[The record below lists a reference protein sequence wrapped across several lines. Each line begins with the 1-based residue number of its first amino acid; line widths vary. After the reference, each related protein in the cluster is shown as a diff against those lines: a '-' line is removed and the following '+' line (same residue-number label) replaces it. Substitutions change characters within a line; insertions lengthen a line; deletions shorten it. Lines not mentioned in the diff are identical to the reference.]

1 VTATIEATSNDI
13 QTRPSRVPLAWIA
26 VTALL
31 VLPALVAA
39 ASLLGRHWYAS
50 GDQAFEVLRIGDVG
64 SRHTPLVGVP
74 SRFGWY
80 HPGPLLFLVLAPA
93 QRLLG
98 ETGVLAGTALVN
110 AAALVGV
117 AVVARR
123 RGGTPLLLWTGLLVA
138 ALVHALGPGLLL
150 DPWNPWLALL
160 PFLCFTFL
168 AWSVTCGDRAA
179 LPWAVG
185 VGSFVVQTHVGY
197 GLLVVGLLAV
207 VLVVALGRNRA
218 GLGRWLAISGVV
230 VVALWLPPL
239 IQQAAGHPGNL
250 GEVARYFVHPPQYTA
265 QQAASI
271 DAGPTVGWKT
281 GFGIMGE
288 QLTPPGPWLTGRE
301 TDKFGFVASPAAW
314 PAVLALLG
322 AIGTG
327 ALAWWRG
334 ARDAARLA
342 GVAVVLVVLGV
353 VATARVNGFVAP
365 YLVRWWW
372 VVGLTVWLAI
382 GWSVAGVLG
391 VVPPH
396 RSADAPALGR
406 RGLRLLAPAAG
417 LVVGGGTIALAAASV
432 SAAVPA
438 PLPVAPASTAIAHLA
453 PSTAAA
459 VGRGGPE
466 LLRWMDPES
475 LSGIGPG
482 MFTALRLAGVDVVA
496 PPALASGVGSWRT
509 APPASFRGVIT
520 GVGVPDPTIAS
531 QAAPPPPGSRL
542 VASYDPLSP
551 QQRQEALMLQRR
563 IRAAMG
569 PRAPQDALVVA
580 PHPFPQQ
587 QLVAAGAARG
597 DVERLASLQAGGSP
611 YLVYFRPGQ
620 G

>member
-1 VTATIEATSNDI
+1 VTATVEATSSEI
-13 QTRPSRVPLAWIA
+13 RTSPRRSRLTGLTV
-26 VTALL
+26 VVLL

-39 ASLLGRHWYAS
+39 VSLLGRHWFAS

-64 SRHTPLVGVP
+64 GRHTPLVGVP

-123 RGGTPLLLWTGLLVA
+123 RGGTALLLWTGLLVA

-160 PFLCFTFL
+160 PFLLFVFL
-168 AWSVTCGDRAA
+168 AWSVACGDRPA

-207 VLVVALGRNRA
+207 VLVVALARDRA
-218 GLGRWLAISGVV
+218 GLGRWLALSGVV
-230 VVALWLPPL
+230 VLVLWLPPL

-265 QQAASI
+265 QQAAAINS
-271 DAGPTVGWKT
+271 GPVVGWKT
-281 GFGIMGE
+281 GFGVMGE
-288 QLTPPGPWLTGRE
+288 QLTPPGPWVTGRE
-301 TDKFGFVASPAAW
+301 TDKFGFVASAAAW
-314 PAVLALLG
+314 PGVLVILG
-322 AIGTG
+322 AVGTG

-342 GVAVVLVVLGV
+342 GVAVVLAVLGV

-372 VVGLTVWLAI
+372 VVALVLWLSI
-382 GWSVAGVLG
+382 GWCVASALG
-391 VVPPH
+391 VVPARPGV
-396 RSADAPALGR
+396 DGPALGR
-406 RGLRLLAPAAG
+406 RGLRLLAPASG
-417 LVVGGGTIALAAASV
+417 LAAAAGTAALAVASV
-432 SAAVPA
+432 TAALPA
-438 PLPVAPASTAIAHLA
+438 PLPVAQASTTIAHLA

-459 VGRGGPE
+459 VGRGGSD

-482 MFTALRLAGVDVVA
+482 MFTALRLAGLNVVA

-520 GVGVPDPTIAS
+520 GLGLPDPTIAS
-531 QAAPPPPGSRL
+531 EAAQPPPGSRL

-551 QQRQEALMLQRR
+551 QQRQEALTLQRR

-569 PRAPQDALVVA
+569 PRAPQDALVVS
-580 PHPFPQQ
+580 PHPFPQE
-587 QLVAAGAARG
+587 QLVAAGADRG
-597 DVERLASLQAGGSP
+597 DVERLADLQARGSP
-611 YLVYFRPGQ
+611 YLVYFTPGQ